1 MENFLDFVAV
11 LVAAAGEVDQDD
23 LVFGH
28 RWGELDGLG
37 NRTQMEIAVIGNS
50 EFILGFRLAGIRKT
64 YASENDEKL
73 IENITSALQD
83 DEVGILVLNSS
94 DMEKVPRKLRET
106 LENSVKPTVIAIG
119 GEEGGLSM
127 RERIKRSVGV
137 DLWK

>member
-1 MENFLDFVAV
+1 
-11 LVAAAGEVDQDD
+11 
-23 LVFGH
+23 
-28 RWGELDGLG
+28 
-37 NRTQMEIAVIGNS
+37 MEIAVIGNS

-94 DMEKVPRKLRET
+94 DMDKVPRKLRAT
-106 LENSVKPTVIAIG
+106 LENSVKPTIIAIG